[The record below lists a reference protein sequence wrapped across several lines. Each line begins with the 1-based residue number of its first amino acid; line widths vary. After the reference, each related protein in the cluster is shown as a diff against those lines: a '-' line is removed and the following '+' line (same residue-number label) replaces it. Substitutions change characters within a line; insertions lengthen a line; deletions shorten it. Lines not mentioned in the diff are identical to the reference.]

1 MQHKNYKQVAT
12 HIDSLFIFRVDISQ
26 SGLLLEKTEDG
37 NRIETYQYQYN
48 ADKNIRR
55 RPTFNGIILSTGI
68 IHKQTTNARLA
79 NRYEVDHS
87 IDITPINKFGPE
99 RY

>member
-1 MQHKNYKQVAT
+1 MQHKFLNFEQLAT
-12 HIDSLFIFRVDISQ
+12 HIDSLFGFRVGISQ

-48 ADKNIRR
+48 ADKNIGI
-55 RPTFNGIILSTGI
+55 RPTFNGIIRSTGI

-79 NRYEVDHS
+79 NR
-87 IDITPINKFGPE
+87 
-99 RY
+99 

>member
-1 MQHKNYKQVAT
+1 MQHKEILNHKQLAT

-26 SGLLLEKTEDG
+26 SGLLLDKTEEG

-48 ADKNIRR
+48 THENVRHQ
-55 RPTFNGIILSTGI
+55 PTFNGIIHSTGI

-79 NRYEVDHS
+79 NR
-87 IDITPINKFGPE
+87 
-99 RY
+99 